1 MNREDATTHRAV
13 VVDPVSAARADTLSD
28 GGGVAPAPV
37 AYHRAIARISP
48 SCRPTPRHQHG
59 NWLKTLISGT
69 PDELA
74 ACLFGTWSAG
84 ERVN

>member
-1 MNREDATTHRAV
+1 MPVDAT
-13 VVDPVSAARADTLSD
+13 DTNTED
-28 GGGVAPAPV
+28 
-37 AYHRAIARISP
+37 
-48 SCRPTPRHQHG
+48 
-59 NWLKTLISGT
+59 WLKTLISGT